1 MPSSVTRIVLMAA
14 LATTCALLL
23 VLTLWPNHVDGST
36 RSFIEQ
42 LLDALAARG
51 APVLISYEQVE
62 FALNVVMFLVPAALI
77 ALLSKGKG
85 FPWIVLGGGATS
97 VVVEVLQLTVLPN
110 RTPSVLDVMANGL
123 GSLVGAGAVIVG
135 YALLQP
141 AQPPTQPNPLAQ
153 VAREGRVPN
162 PLARD
167 ERVPNPVAPSLD

>member
-1 MPSSVTRIVLMAA
+1 MSSSVTRVVLIVA
-14 LATTCALLL
+14 LAMTCALLF
-23 VLTLWPNHVDGST
+23 VLTLWPNHVDGSA
-36 RSFIEQ
+36 RGFIEQ

-77 ALLSKGKG
+77 ALLSQGRG
-85 FPWIVLGGGATS
+85 FPWIVLGGGVTS
-97 VVVEVLQLTVLPN
+97 VIVEVLQLTVLPN

-123 GSLVGAGAVIVG
+123 GSLIGAGAVIVG

-141 AQPPTQPNPLAQ
+141 AQPPTQPNPLAN
-153 VAREGRVPN
+153 VARDERVPN

-167 ERVPNPVAPSLD
+167 ERISNPLARSLE